1 MGGGCIGATLL
12 LGVPLSR
19 LKPTHAE
26 EAAGTVG
33 ALAVTAALAA
43 TAAALPDAAV
53 RALPRGA
60 EVSGAVAPSAWR
72 ASGGRG
78 AVAAPSGWGA
88 FGGRGVGPSPLGGG
102 AAAGS
107 RVEGPGVVAA
117 G

>member
-53 RALPRGA
+53 RALPRAA
-60 EVSGAVAPSAWR
+60 EVLGGVAPSA
-72 ASGGRG
+72 GRG
-78 AVAAPSGWGA
+78 SA
-88 FGGRGVGPSPLGGG
+88 GGG
-102 AAAGS
+102 AVGASS
-107 RVEGPGVVAA
+107 RVGRLAGGGVCPPPPGW
-117 G
+117 GRG